1 MNNQTFYKY
10 QLYNKETDETKLFF
24 KYQEVKD
31 YCGIARSTMYKI
43 FNGQT
48 PSKWSNYI
56 FSKVRLPRHNIVEIT
71 Y

>member
-1 MNNQTFYKY
+1 MNIQTFYKY
-10 QLYNKETDETKLFF
+10 QIYNKETDETKLFF

-43 FNGQT
+43 FNGQL
-48 PSKWSNYI
+48 PSKWSKYI

>member
-1 MNNQTFYKY
+1 MNIQTFYKY
-10 QLYNKETDETKLFF
+10 QIYNKETDETKLFF

-43 FNGQT
+43 FNGQV
-48 PSKWSNYI
+48 PSKWSKYI
-56 FSKVRLPRHNIVEIT
+56 FSKVRLPRHTIVEIT